1 MHHCPSLLVL
11 AVLVLDLLGCFAVN
25 VSIPATSPFG
35 SQSLAPTLVSFSI
48 EGDRWPDWSGVS
60 SRNEFTHSALTTL
73 GKLTGAPPKI
83 RVGANSEDRTVWSPT
98 VTINEVDALPPNTI
112 TPYPDP
118 THIAVGNAYYAL
130 SRFFPRGT
138 RMTWGVDLGANNVTN
153 AVNMAKAIA
162 HAFRTSAVKAS
173 GMILD
178 LIEVGNEA
186 DLFRSNGLRPSN
198 WTVEDYVPNWISIAG
213 PAVEAAGIHGSNGP
227 VSVQGASFISQFFTP
242 TDIFDLG
249 ILDST
254 PGQAITQISQHCY
267 SAAFCNGGDFP
278 LTSFMS
284 KEAVRGNLTIYEA
297 DIAETHR
304 RGLTYILG
312 ETNSIAC
319 HGAPGVSN
327 TAGAALWTIDFT
339 LQAATLGIKEL
350 FFHEGIGYKYNFMQ
364 PISLNRSIVN
374 GSPLDPPAPPHIQP
388 PFYGGLVVNAFVGS
402 TGTSALVELDVGDTD
417 VSGYAA
423 FEEGVLVRAV
433 FVNLHAWLLSSTG
446 DRPSVHVDLGFAGGD
461 FLLQDRRASLKRL
474 VIDHADD
481 TEGLIWAG
489 QSYENSKVSPEG
501 RLVTEEV
508 DLGEGFDIRSTEAVL
523 VEFTTM

>member
-1 MHHCPSLLVL
+1 MCRCPRLLTVAVL
-11 AVLVLDLLGCFAVN
+11 ALHLGGCFAVN
-25 VSIPATSPFG
+25 ISLPITPPSG
-35 SQSLAPTLVSFSI
+35 SQPLARTLVSFSI

-83 RVGANSEDRTVWSPT
+83 RVGADSEDRTVWSPT
-98 VTINEVDALPPNTI
+98 VTINEDEFLPANTI
-112 TPYPDP
+112 TPYPDA
-118 THIAVGNAYYAL
+118 TYIAVGNTYYEL
-130 SRFFPRGT
+130 SRFLPRGT
-138 RMTWGVDLGANNVTN
+138 RMTWGIDLGADNVTN
-153 AVNMAKAIA
+153 AVNMANAIVR
-162 HAFRTSAVKAS
+162 AFRTGVMKAS
-173 GMILD
+173 GVVLD

-213 PAVEAAGIHGSNGP
+213 PAVEAVGIHGPSGP
-227 VSVQGASFISQFFTP
+227 VSVQGAAFISQFFTP
-242 TDIFDLG
+242 TEIFELG
-249 ILDST
+249 ILDSA

-267 SAAFCNGGDFP
+267 SAAFCDGGDFP

-284 KEAVRGNLTIYEA
+284 KQAVRGNLTIYNA

-304 RGLTYILG
+304 RGLTYVLG

-339 LQAATLGIKEL
+339 LQAASLGIKEL

-364 PISLNRSIVN
+364 PISLNRSTID

-388 PFYGGLVVNAFVGS
+388 GFYGGLVINTFVGS
-402 TGTSALVELDVGDTD
+402 TGSSTLVELGVGDAN

-423 FEEGVLVRAV
+423 FEDGVLVRAV
-433 FVNLHAWLLSSTG
+433 FVNLHAWLISSTG
-446 DRPSVHVDLGFAGGD
+446 DRPLVHIDLGFASVDAFDG
-461 FLLQDRRASLKRL
+461 RRASLKRL
-474 VIDHADD
+474 VIGHADD
-481 TEGLIWAG
+481 TEGLTWAG
-489 QSYENSKVSPEG
+489 QSYENSHVSPEG
-501 RLVTEEV
+501 RLATEQV
-508 DLGEGFDIRSTEAVL
+508 DLSEGFDIHSTEAVL
-523 VEFTTM
+523 LEFTTL